1 MADFHVIAGGTTH
14 PEFPSVRKI
23 GLSDLRQALLAGL
36 DDFNAMPSHIVFICM
51 IYPIL
56 GIILTRLALGI
67 DILPVVFPLA
77 AGFALI
83 GPFAAIGLYEMSRR
97 RELGLDLSWWHVFDV
112 LSSPS
117 VGAIGG
123 LAVLLML
130 IFLGWLGT
138 AQAIYQL
145 DFGPAVP
152 VSISQFAHDVLTTD
166 AGWKLIFWGN
176 LVGFFF
182 AVWVLTIGAVSFPL
196 LLDRDVGAAVAI
208 TTSAKAVWKN
218 PLTMAVWG
226 FIVAALLLVGS
237 LPFFFG
243 LAVVMPVLGHATWHL
258 YRRVVER

>member
-1 MADFHVIAGGTTH
+1 MADFHVIAGGDAR
-14 PEFPSVRKI
+14 PVFPAVRRI
-23 GLSDLRQALLAGL
+23 GLADLKAALAAGF
-36 DDFNAMPSHIVFICM
+36 DDFNAMPSHIVFLAM
-51 IYPIL
+51 IYPIV
-56 GIILTRLALGI
+56 GIVIIRIALGA
-67 DILPVVFPLA
+67 DVLPLIFPLA

-97 RELGLDLSWWHVFDV
+97 REQGLDLSWWHVFDV
-112 LSSPS
+112 LHSPS
-117 VGAIGG
+117 IGAIGG

-138 AQAIYQL
+138 AQAIYQIL
-145 DFGPAVP
+145 FGLAPPTAVG
-152 VSISQFAHDVLTTD
+152 QFVHAIFATPQGLE
-166 AGWKLIFWGN
+166 LIIWGN
-176 LVGFFF
+176 LAGLLF
-182 AVWVLTIGAVSFPL
+182 AIWVLTIGVVSFPL

-208 TTSAKAVWKN
+208 TTSVKAVLKN

-226 FIVAALLLVGS
+226 LIVATLLLLGS